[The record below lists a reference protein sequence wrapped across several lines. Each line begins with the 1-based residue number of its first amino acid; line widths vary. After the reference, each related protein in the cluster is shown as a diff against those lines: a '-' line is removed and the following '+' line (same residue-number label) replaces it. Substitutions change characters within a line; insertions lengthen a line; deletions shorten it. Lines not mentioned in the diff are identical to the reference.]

1 LHTGVHVKQGTFV
14 QVEQL
19 ALAAG
24 VTPRMV
30 RHYANSGLLGETRT
44 PNGYRHF
51 DPAAVGHVQLIQ
63 RLVQS
68 GLPLKD
74 IRALWPCLTAE
85 GEFDSCDAARDLLD
99 QHARRLE
106 EMISKHHAT
115 LQQLRD
121 RQRLMIRR

>member
-85 GEFDSCDAARDLLD
+85 GEFDGCDAARDLLD